1 MSFLRTTAKR
11 GRPMTSESTATS
23 STDEPA
29 VLVTGAA
36 GRTGGYAAKLL
47 LERGHRVRALV
58 HGFDDRA
65 AKLRD
70 SGAEVIV
77 GDLQDIDTV
86 REAVDG
92 VRAAYFVYPISP
104 GLLEATATFAQAA
117 EEAGVTAV
125 VNMSQISARR
135 GAASD
140 AARIHWLGERIL
152 GWSPGAAAPPP
163 GRGGRTLA
171 CPPVAATH
179 LRPTYFAEWFTI
191 FGAKGIREEGVLR
204 LPFGDGR
211 HAPITAED
219 QGRVIAAILENP
231 DDHAGQVYPLFGA
244 VEMNHY
250 QIADAISEA
259 LGRPVRYEPANI
271 PAWIEGIKAQGF
283 PEFLAQHLS
292 NVAVDYQNGVFAGN
306 NDLVERIGGKKPTTV
321 QEFIT
326 DHLSEFTN

>member
-1 MSFLRTTAKR
+1 
-11 GRPMTSESTATS
+11 MTSESTATNC
-23 STDEPA
+23 TDEPA
-29 VLVTGAA
+29 LLVTGAA

-58 HGFDDRA
+58 HSFDDRA

-92 VRAAYFVYPISP
+92 IRAAYFVYPISP

-117 EEAGVTAV
+117 EEARVTAI

-152 GWSPGAAAPPP
+152 DWS
-163 GRGGRTLA
+163 
-171 CPPVAATH
+171 PVAATH

-231 DDHAGQVYPLFGA
+231 DQHAGQVYPLFGA

-259 LGRPVRYEPANI
+259 LGRPVRYEPADI
-271 PAWIEGIKAQGF
+271 PTWIEGIKAQGF
-283 PEFLAQHLS
+283 PEFLRQHLS
-292 NVAVDYQNGVFAGN
+292 NVAVDYQNGIFAGN

-326 DHLSEFTN
+326 DHLAAFTS

>member
-1 MSFLRTTAKR
+1 
-11 GRPMTSESTATS
+11 MTSESTAT
-23 STDEPA
+23 TRTNEPA
-29 VLVTGAA
+29 LLVTGAA

-58 HGFDDRA
+58 HSFDDRA

-70 SGAEVIV
+70 SGTEVIV
-77 GDLQDIDTV
+77 GDLHDIDTV

-152 GWSPGAAAPPP
+152 DWS
-163 GRGGRTLA
+163 
-171 CPPVAATH
+171 PVAATH

-231 DDHAGQVYPLFGA
+231 DEHAGQVYPLFGA

-250 QIADAISEA
+250 QIADAISDA
-259 LGRPVRYEPANI
+259 LGRPVRYEPADI
-271 PAWIEGIKAQGF
+271 PTWIDGIKAQGF
-283 PEFLAQHLS
+283 PEFLGQHLS
-292 NVAVDYQNGVFAGN
+292 NVAVDYQNGIFAGN

-326 DHLSEFTN
+326 DHLAAFTS

>member
-1 MSFLRTTAKR
+1 
-11 GRPMTSESTATS
+11 MTSESTATDR
-23 STDEPA
+23 TDEA
-29 VLVTGAA
+29 ALLVTGAA
-36 GRTGGYAAKLL
+36 GKTGGYAAKLL

-58 HGFDDRA
+58 HRFDDRA
-65 AKLRD
+65 ATLRD

-117 EEAGVTAV
+117 EEAGVTAI

-152 GWSPGAAAPPP
+152 DWSPI
-163 GRGGRTLA
+163 
-171 CPPVAATH
+171 AATH

-191 FGAKGIREEGVLR
+191 FGARGIREEGVLR

-259 LGRPVRYEPANI
+259 LGRPVRYEPVDI
-271 PAWIEGIKAQGF
+271 PTWIEGIKAQGF

-292 NVAVDYQNGVFAGN
+292 NVAVDYQNGIFAGH

-326 DHLSEFTN
+326 DHLAAFAS

>member
-1 MSFLRTTAKR
+1 MV
-11 GRPMTSESTATS
+11 SESTATRR
-23 STDEPA
+23 TDEPA
-29 VLVTGAA
+29 LLVTGAA
-36 GRTGGYAAKLL
+36 GRTGGYAARLL
-47 LERGHRVRALV
+47 LERGQRVRALV
-58 HGFDDRA
+58 HTFDDRA

-104 GLLEATATFAQAA
+104 GLLEATATFAQAG
-117 EEAGVTAV
+117 EEAGVTAI

-152 GWSPGAAAPPP
+152 DWSP
-163 GRGGRTLA
+163 
-171 CPPVAATH
+171 VAVTH

-231 DDHAGQVYPLFGA
+231 DDHAGQVYPLFGG

-259 LGRPVRYEPANI
+259 LGRPVRYEAADI
-271 PAWIEGIKAQGF
+271 PTWIEGIKAQGF

-292 NVAVDYQNGVFAGN
+292 NVAVDYQNRIFAGN

-326 DHLSEFTN
+326 DHLSEFSN

>member
-1 MSFLRTTAKR
+1 
-11 GRPMTSESTATS
+11 MTSEYTATDR
-23 STDEPA
+23 TDGPA
-29 VLVTGAA
+29 LLVTGAA

-58 HGFDDRA
+58 RRFDDRA
-65 AKLRD
+65 ARLRD
-70 SGAEVIV
+70 SAAEVIV
-77 GDLQDIDTV
+77 GDLHDIDAV
-86 REAVDG
+86 REAADG
-92 VRAAYFVYPISP
+92 VRAAYFVYPIAP
-104 GLLEATATFAQAA
+104 GLLERTPPFAQAP
-117 EEAGVTAV
+117 EEPGVTAI

-152 GWSPGAAAPPP
+152 DWSPV
-163 GRGGRTLA
+163 T
-171 CPPVAATH
+171 VTH
-179 LRPTYFAEWFTI
+179 LRPTYFAEWYTI

-231 DDHAGQVYPLFGA
+231 DEHAGQVYPLFGA

-259 LGRPVRYEPANI
+259 LGRPVRYEPVEV
-271 PAWIEGIKAQGF
+271 PTWIQGIKAQGF

-292 NVAVDYQNGVFAGN
+292 NVAVDYQNGIFAGN
-306 NDLVERIGGKKPTTV
+306 NDLVERIGAKKPTTV

-326 DHLSEFTN
+326 DHLSVFTN

>member
-1 MSFLRTTAKR
+1 MVNGPIEQVKR
-11 GRPMTSESTATS
+11 
-23 STDEPA
+23 
-29 VLVTGAA
+29 
-36 GRTGGYAAKLL
+36 
-47 LERGHRVRALV
+47 
-58 HGFDDRA
+58 
-65 AKLRD
+65 
-70 SGAEVIV
+70 
-77 GDLQDIDTV
+77 
-86 REAVDG
+86 
-92 VRAAYFVYPISP
+92 
-104 GLLEATATFAQAA
+104 AQAA
-117 EEAGVTAV
+117 EEAGVTAI

-152 GWSPGAAAPPP
+152 DWS
-163 GRGGRTLA
+163 
-171 CPPVAATH
+171 PVAATH

-259 LGRPVRYEPANI
+259 LGRPVRYEPADI
-271 PAWIEGIKAQGF
+271 PTWIEGIKTQGF
-283 PEFLAQHLS
+283 TS
-292 NVAVDYQNGVFAGN
+292 SW
-306 NDLVERIGGKKPTTV
+306 RST
-321 QEFIT
+321 
-326 DHLSEFTN
+326 

>member
-1 MSFLRTTAKR
+1 M
-11 GRPMTSESTATS
+11 
-23 STDEPA
+23 
-29 VLVTGAA
+29 LVTGAA
-36 GRTGGYAAKLL
+36 GKTGGYAAKLL
-47 LERGHRVRALV
+47 LERGHRVRAFV
-58 HGFDDRA
+58 HSFDDRA

-77 GDLQDIDTV
+77 GDLHDIDTV

-152 GWSPGAAAPPP
+152 DWS
-163 GRGGRTLA
+163 
-171 CPPVAATH
+171 PVAATH

-259 LGRPVRYEPANI
+259 LGRPVRYEPADI
-271 PAWIEGIKAQGF
+271 PTWIEGIKAQGF

-292 NVAVDYQNGVFAGN
+292 NVAVDYQNGIFAGN

-326 DHLSEFTN
+326 DHLAAFTS

>member
-1 MSFLRTTAKR
+1 
-11 GRPMTSESTATS
+11 MTSESAPTNR
-23 STDEPA
+23 TDDA
-29 VLVTGAA
+29 ALLVTGAA

-47 LERGHRVRALV
+47 LHRGHRVRALV
-58 HGFDDRA
+58 HSFDDRA
-65 AKLRD
+65 ANLRD

-86 REAVDG
+86 RAAVDG

-117 EEAGVTAV
+117 EEARVTAI

-140 AARIHWLGERIL
+140 AARIHWLGERVL
-152 GWSPGAAAPPP
+152 DWS
-163 GRGGRTLA
+163 
-171 CPPVAATH
+171 PVAATH

-191 FGAKGIREEGVLR
+191 FGAQGIREQGVLR

-219 QGRVIAAILENP
+219 QGWVIAAILEHP
-231 DDHAGQVYPLFGA
+231 EEHAGQVYPLFGA

-259 LGRPVRYEPANI
+259 LGRPVRYEPADI
-271 PAWIEGIKAQGF
+271 PTWIDGIKAQGF

-292 NVAVDYQNGVFAGN
+292 HVAVDYQNGIFAGN

-326 DHLSEFTN
+326 DHLAAFTS

>member
-1 MSFLRTTAKR
+1 
-11 GRPMTSESTATS
+11 MTSEYTATDR
-23 STDEPA
+23 TDGPA
-29 VLVTGAA
+29 LLVTGAA

-58 HGFDDRA
+58 HRFDDRA
-65 AKLRD
+65 ANLRD

-92 VRAAYFVYPISP
+92 ARAAYFVYPISP

-117 EEAGVTAV
+117 EESGVSAI

-152 GWSPGAAAPPP
+152 DWS
-163 GRGGRTLA
+163 
-171 CPPVAATH
+171 PVAAIH
-179 LRPTYFAEWFTI
+179 LRPTYFAEWYTI
-191 FGAKGIREEGVLR
+191 FCAASIRDEGVFR

-231 DDHAGQVYPLFGA
+231 AQHAGQIYPLFGA
-244 VEMNHY
+244 VEMNHH
-250 QIADAISEA
+250 QIAEAISRA
-259 LGRPVRYEPANI
+259 AGHPVQYDPADI
-271 PAWIEGIKAQGF
+271 DTWVKDIQTPAVF
-283 PEFLAQHLS
+283 PLFFPPPIRGG
-292 NVAVDYQNGVFAGN
+292 GV
-306 NDLVERIGGKKPTTV
+306 R
-321 QEFIT
+321 
-326 DHLSEFTN
+326 

>member
-1 MSFLRTTAKR
+1 
-11 GRPMTSESTATS
+11 MTSESTATTR
-23 STDEPA
+23 TDEPA
-29 VLVTGAA
+29 LLVTGAA

-58 HGFDDRA
+58 HSFDDRA

-77 GDLQDIDTV
+77 GDLHDIDTV

-117 EEAGVTAV
+117 EEAGVTAI

-152 GWSPGAAAPPP
+152 DWS
-163 GRGGRTLA
+163 
-171 CPPVAATH
+171 PVAATH

-231 DDHAGQVYPLFGA
+231 DEHAGQVYPLFGA

-259 LGRPVRYEPANI
+259 LGRPVRYEPADI
-271 PAWIEGIKAQGF
+271 PTWIEGIKAQGF

-292 NVAVDYQNGVFAGN
+292 NVAVDYQNGIFAGN

-326 DHLSEFTN
+326 DHLAAFTS

>member
-1 MSFLRTTAKR
+1 
-11 GRPMTSESTATS
+11 MTSEPTATRR
-23 STDEPA
+23 TDEPA
-29 VLVTGAA
+29 VLATGAA

-58 HGFDDRA
+58 HSFDDRA

-77 GDLQDIDTV
+77 GDLQDIDIA

-117 EEAGVTAV
+117 AEAGVTAV

-152 GWSPGAAAPPP
+152 DWSS
-163 GRGGRTLA
+163 
-171 CPPVAATH
+171 VAATH

-191 FGAKGIREEGVLR
+191 FGAKGIREESVLR

-250 QIADAISEA
+250 QIAEAISEV
-259 LGRPVRYEPANI
+259 LGRPVRYEPADI
-271 PAWIEGIKAQGF
+271 PTWIEGIKAQGF

-292 NVAVDYQNGVFAGN
+292 NVAVDYQNGIFAGN

-326 DHLSEFTN
+326 DHLSAFTN

>member
-1 MSFLRTTAKR
+1 
-11 GRPMTSESTATS
+11 MTSESTATTR
-23 STDEPA
+23 TDEPA
-29 VLVTGAA
+29 LLVTGAA
-36 GRTGGYAAKLL
+36 GKTGGYAAKLL

-58 HGFDDRA
+58 HSFDDRA

-77 GDLQDIDTV
+77 GDLHDIDTV
-86 REAVDG
+86 RDAVDG

-117 EEAGVTAV
+117 EEAGVAAI

-152 GWSPGAAAPPP
+152 DWS
-163 GRGGRTLA
+163 
-171 CPPVAATH
+171 PVAATH

-191 FGAKGIREEGVLR
+191 FAKGIREEGVLR

-231 DDHAGQVYPLFGA
+231 DEHAGQVYPLFGA

-259 LGRPVRYEPANI
+259 LGRPVRYEPADI
-271 PAWIEGIKAQGF
+271 PTWIEGIKAQGF

-292 NVAVDYQNGVFAGN
+292 NVAVDYQNGIFAGN

-326 DHLSEFTN
+326 DHLAVFTS

>member
-1 MSFLRTTAKR
+1 
-11 GRPMTSESTATS
+11 MTSESTATNR
-23 STDEPA
+23 TDEPA

-58 HGFDDRA
+58 HSFDDRA

-152 GWSPGAAAPPP
+152 DWS
-163 GRGGRTLA
+163 
-171 CPPVAATH
+171 PVAATH

-259 LGRPVRYEPANI
+259 LGRPVRYEPADI
-271 PAWIEGIKAQGF
+271 PTWIEGIKAQGF

-292 NVAVDYQNGVFAGN
+292 NVAVDYQNGIFAGN

-326 DHLSEFTN
+326 DHLAAFTS